1 MNAALY
7 CTVDPLCLPALC
19 CGSAPVEAHPVK
31 TTPNLSHVHP
41 AMLRLCIN
49 LSDLQLARI
58 SSLWVP
64 LEDGSAPGMLL
75 ILSFNHNPFPKHSSE
90 APPSPFLWFLLSCVF
105 SSRSCQASCV
115 TRMKKKKHFGNPLAR
130 ESRIYFWSGTFFCFF
145 FVKTKN
151 HREKAGWRRS
161 GSHFPRQRHYYRS
174 SSGEKKKGW
183 LHSRREVFFLQ
194 SFSRNSGLSSCHLA
208 TIPTCFPLQGHL
220 LALLC
225 FDLFRPFFQTFV
237 SNSAVI
243 KLRHLNSS
251 FVANSFASG
260 WAQCG
265 VEQCYS
271 IQGSYSNTFCP
282 WFVA

>member
-145 FVKTKN
+145 FCKNKKPQGEGRVKAVWFSFSPAASLLPQLF
-151 HREKAGWRRS
+151 R
-161 GSHFPRQRHYYRS
+161 
-174 SSGEKKKGW
+174 GEKKRVVALTKR
-183 LHSRREVFFLQ
+183 SVFPAILQ
-194 SFSRNSGLSSCHLA
+194 PKLRTLVLSLSNNSN
-208 TIPTCFPLQGHL
+208 L
-220 LALLC
+220 LPITGPSARIT
-225 FDLFRPFFQTFV
+225 LFWFV
-237 SNSAVI
+237 SP
-243 KLRHLNSS
+243 L
-251 FVANSFASG
+251 F
-260 WAQCG
+260 
-265 VEQCYS
+265 
-271 IQGSYSNTFCP
+271 SNFCLQLCCD
-282 WFVA
+282 